1 MRFGRTPT
9 AAQIRLAALAE
20 RKGYSVTAATL
31 KGCYHLTDNETGEKA
46 VGADDSAA
54 FTAAAAMRF
63 LTTLKD
69 RK

>member
-9 AAQIRLAALAE
+9 AAQLRLAALAE
-20 RKGYSVTAATL
+20 RKGYFLTSATL
-31 KGCYHLTDNETGEKA
+31 KGCYHLTDKATGKKA

-63 LTTLKD
+63 LVGVKD
-69 RK
+69 RA